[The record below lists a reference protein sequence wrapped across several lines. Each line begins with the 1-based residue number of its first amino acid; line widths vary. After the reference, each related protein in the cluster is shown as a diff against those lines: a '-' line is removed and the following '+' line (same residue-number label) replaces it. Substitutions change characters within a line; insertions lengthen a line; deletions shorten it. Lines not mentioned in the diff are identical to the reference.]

1 MGQYFEAISW
11 RITLLQWH
19 DLGEITM
26 DIIYTSYFS
35 KNGTQSLR
43 QEKKDEGG
51 NCKFYIFHTNT
62 SRANLN
68 RQKRR
73 HSCY

>member
-1 MGQYFEAISW
+1 MGQDFEAISW
-11 RITLLQWH
+11 GITLSQWH
-19 DLGEITM
+19 DLAEITM

-51 NCKFYIFHTNT
+51 NC
-62 SRANLN
+62 
-68 RQKRR
+68 
-73 HSCY
+73 